1 MTNIK
6 IKGMKHEELNIKK
19 MKDIE
24 KKQEQI
30 QNYRDKVAFCKC
42 M

>member
-24 KKQEQI
+24 KKTGT
-30 QNYRDKVAFCKC
+30 NTKLS
-42 M
+42 